1 MDKVVF
7 NFVLTMFLLICPAN
21 FDTVLWFVY
30 SFENGLLQAITAV
43 DFEST

>member
-21 FDTVLWFVY
+21 FDTVLWFMY
-30 SFENGLLQAITAV
+30 SFENGLLQIITTV
-43 DFEST
+43 HFEST